1 MTVPAEY
8 FPVLPDDGP
17 SDLQR
22 WRDDYRRGRARRS
35 TALAGV
41 STVIFL
47 GVVENGLTLSNVS
60 SFWQG
65 IVSGSILIIAVGFGV
80 LRERGWSIRR
90 ARGANAA
97 VTEGPVR

>member
-1 MTVPAEY
+1 
-8 FPVLPDDGP
+8 
-17 SDLQR
+17 
-22 WRDDYRRGRARRS
+22 
-35 TALAGV
+35 
-41 STVIFL
+41 VIFL